1 VTGPTSTGPTSAR
14 RRRWWKYLL
23 VATGLGFLTLLATLW
38 YITTDSFQNYVRQR
52 MVAEVERITGG
63 RAEAGSFHVVPFHM
77 QVEVRNITVH
87 GKEAATD
94 VPLIHVDSLVAQVKV
109 ISFLRTEFGFHSLT
123 LDHPVVHIAI
133 APDGSTNVPIPEA
146 PQAPSERSAIEQL
159 FALSIDHLSVQKGE
173 LQWGDK
179 KIPLDLAVH
188 DTNLQMDYS
197 FLRGRYESH
206 LALGKVDTAFAD
218 FRPFAWM
225 TSVDFSLGTTF
236 VDVKSLQ
243 WNSGR
248 SSLQASGR
256 ITDFRNP
263 RLDAVYDAHIDLAEA
278 AAIARRHDLR
288 AGVAEL
294 KGNGHWFLNESMG
307 TPLTEESLNAGE
319 FTASG
324 ALTLRDLGWQDDQF
338 TLKQASVTS
347 DYQVTDQ
354 QIRLSKLQGKLLGG
368 SVAGDA
374 QVDNWLHSIPMPAPG
389 KVRKGTENMPVIT
402 AARPPAKKGEKA
414 KQPGVQSGAVHLRLH
429 DISAAETAGALDVP
443 AHPLGHFHP
452 AGLATGSADALW
464 KESYKNAEVAF
475 VFDVSPPPH
484 VAARELPVTAHF
496 QGRYRAASDSLEVA
510 QFNLSTPASRVQAS
524 GTLAETST
532 LHLSISTSN
541 LEEWRPL
548 VMALGGPTNLPFRVD
563 GNATF
568 NGVAGGTFSS
578 PTLGGTLV
586 AEDFE
591 FAMPATSLTPEQ
603 KVHWDSLA
611 ATIQLSSHELALHGG
626 TLRRSDTSADFE
638 VSAVLQKGQFT
649 EDTPFTARVNLHNVD
664 VASTAALAGFDRPV
678 SGTADVSLQIM
689 GTRLH
694 PQAQGHIHATD
705 AAAYGEAIEEFD
717 ADLRILGTE
726 TSLSNIHL
734 THGDAEVSG
743 TAAFTPATR
752 SFRLDLK
759 GENFDLSQVQ
769 QIHLDEL
776 PIEGSADFTLQGSG
790 TLDAPQINAAVHV
803 SDLTFDRELS
813 GAMDFEA
820 ATKDGELRISGH
832 SDFPKGTLSVDGSV
846 AMHGDYPANIT
857 AQTDHVDLDPI
868 WHAYLGQQ
876 LTGHSAVSGSI
887 TLQGPLRYPRQWML
901 KGTATDLFI
910 DVEYAKLHNQGPVS
924 FTYAN
929 QKAIIA
935 PAHFVGEGT
944 DITGQGSIQFAGA
957 RELDMAADGQADLK
971 LLRGMDPDLTA
982 SGLMT
987 VHLTLGGT
995 LSAPVPQGSVEIK
1008 NGAASYAGLPS
1019 GLSEMNGS
1027 LVFTRDS
1034 IHIVQLAAR
1043 TGGGTLDLKGD
1054 ATNYNRQLNF
1064 NLTALGKDVRL
1075 RYPPGVSST
1084 ATTELHWV
1092 GNRSSSTIS
1101 GDILVTKLAV
1111 TPGFDFGSYLERSR
1125 QSAALAPANSPLYN
1139 VKMDVAVRT
1148 APELQMK
1155 TAVARLSGD
1164 ANLRLRGSLARPSV
1178 LGRADILEGDAN
1190 FNGIKFRLER
1200 GDITF
1205 ANPVAIEPQVN
1216 LQATTHVRNYD
1227 LDVTVTGTPD
1237 RLNVNYRSEPPLP
1250 KSDIIA
1256 LLALGRTS
1264 EESEQLQQQSG
1275 QTVFSDEATNLIINQ
1290 AINSTVSSRMQKLFG
1305 VSRIKID
1312 PQGLTT
1318 ETNPT
1323 ARGPQVTIEQ
1333 QFANNVTLTYST
1345 NVSQSSQQIIQG
1357 EYYVNRNVSIVGNR
1371 DQNGVVSF
1379 DVRVR
1384 HRRK

>member
-1 VTGPTSTGPTSAR
+1 MTGPTTTR

-23 VATGLGFLTLLATLW
+23 IVTGLGFVTLLGALW
-38 YITTDSFQNYVRQR
+38 YITTDSFQNYVRR
-52 MVAEVERITGG
+52 RIVAEVERITGG
-63 RAEAGSFHVVPFHM
+63 RAEAGSFHIVPFRM

-87 GKEAATD
+87 GKEGATEA
-94 VPLIHVDSLVAQVKV
+94 PLVHVDRLVAHVKV

-133 APDGSTNVPIPEA
+133 ARDGTTNVPVPA
-146 PQAPSERSAIEQL
+146 TPQAPSDRAPIEQL
-159 FALSIDHLSVQKGE
+159 FALSIDHLEVQNGE
-173 LQWGDK
+173 LQWGDQ

-197 FLRGRYESH
+197 FLRGRYDSH
-206 LALGKVDTAFAD
+206 FSVGKVDTAFAD

-225 TSVDFSLGTTF
+225 TAMDFSLGTTF

-248 SSLQASGR
+248 SSVQASGR

-263 RLDAVYDAHIDLAEA
+263 RLDAVYDAHVDLADV

-288 AGVAEL
+288 GGVAEL
-294 KGNGHWFLNESMG
+294 KGNGHWFLNEAVG
-307 TPLTEESLNAGE
+307 TPLNEDSLNVGE

-324 ALTLRDLGWQDDQF
+324 VLTLRDLGLQDDQF
-338 TLKQASVTS
+338 TLKQANATS

-354 QIRLSKLQGKLLGG
+354 QIKLSKLQGRLLGG

-374 QVDNWLHSIPMPAPG
+374 QVDNWLHSVPMPAPG
-389 KVRKGTENMPVIT
+389 KVRKGTENLPVISAT
-402 AARPPAKKGEKA
+402 RAPLRKGA
-414 KQPGVQSGAVHLRLH
+414 KQPGVQSGVVHLRVR
-429 DISAAETAGALDVP
+429 DISAAEAAVALDAP
-443 AHPLGHFHP
+443 AHRLGHFYP
-452 AGLATGSADALW
+452 AGLATGTADAAW

-475 VFDVSPPPH
+475 ALDVTPPPH
-484 VAARELPVTAHF
+484 PAAGELPVTAHF
-496 QGRYRAASDSLEVA
+496 QGKYRAANDTLEVA

-524 GTLAETST
+524 GTLADTST
-532 LHLSISTSN
+532 LHISVSTSN
-541 LEEWRPL
+541 LDEWHPL
-548 VMALGGPTNLPFRVD
+548 VTALGGPANLPFRVD

-568 NGVAGGTFSS
+568 NGVVGGTFSS
-578 PTLGGTLV
+578 PTLAGTLV

-591 FAMPATSLTPEQ
+591 FSMPATSLTPEKQ
-603 KVHWDSLA
+603 VHWDSVA
-611 ATIQLSSHELALHGG
+611 ATIQLSSHELVLRQG
-626 TLRRSDTSADFE
+626 TLRRSDTSAEFE
-638 VSAVLQKGQFT
+638 VSAALQQGQFT
-649 EDTPFTARVNLHNVD
+649 EDAPFTARVNLHNVD
-664 VASTAALAGFDRPV
+664 VASTAALAGFNRPV

-717 ADLRILGTE
+717 ADLRVLGNE
-726 TSLSNIHL
+726 TALNNIHL
-734 THGDAEVSG
+734 THGDSDVSG
-743 TAAFTPATR
+743 TAAYTPNTR

-759 GENFDLSQVQ
+759 GENFDLAQVR

-776 PIEGSADFTLQGSG
+776 PVEGSADFTLQGSG
-790 TLDAPQINAAVHV
+790 TLDAPKINADVHV
-803 SDLTFDRELS
+803 TDLTFDHELS
-813 GAMDFEA
+813 GGMELEA
-820 ATKDGELRISGH
+820 TTKDGELRVTGQ
-832 SDFPKGTLSVDGSV
+832 SDFPKGKLTIAGSV
-846 AMHGDYPANIT
+846 AMHGDYAANIT
-857 AQTDHVDLDPI
+857 AETDHLDLDPV
-868 WHAYLGQQ
+868 WRAYLGQQ

-887 TLQGPLRYPRQWML
+887 TLKGPLRYPRQWTL
-901 KGTATDLFI
+901 QGAATDLFI

-929 QKAIIA
+929 QKADIT
-935 PAHFVGEGT
+935 PVHLVGEGT
-944 DITGQGSIQFAGA
+944 DVTGHGSIHFTGA
-957 RELDMAADGQADLK
+957 RELDLAADGQADLK
-971 LLRGMDPDLTA
+971 LLSGIDPDLTA

-987 VHLTLGGT
+987 VHMTLGGT
-995 LSAPVPQGSVEIK
+995 VLEPVPLGSIEIK
-1008 NGAASYAGLPS
+1008 NGAANYAGLPS

-1027 LVFTRDS
+1027 LAFTRDS
-1034 IHIVQLAAR
+1034 IHIVQLNSR

-1064 NLTALGKDVRL
+1064 NLTAVGKDVRL

-1084 ATTELHWV
+1084 ANAELHWV
-1092 GNRSSSTIS
+1092 GNRAASTVS
-1101 GDILVTKLAV
+1101 GDIMVTKLAV

-1164 ANLRLRGSLARPSV
+1164 ANLRLRGSIARPSV

-1205 ANPVAIEPQVN
+1205 ANPVAIEPQIN

-1237 RLNVNYRSEPPLP
+1237 RINVNYRSEPPLP